1 MIILVGYNLLLW
13 LLILLNNVVHFSLAI
28 DRLKSAD
35 DAFRRQLEDKVQ
47 AFQEQITELEHD
59 KQVEVDQANL
69 RVRELTI
76 YFWGLDTQKI
86 AEIILKFELCGF
98 TIEKCVQTLQT
109 AWQTADQDQIAPKRS
124 LSWVYTVCPDL
135 SIQKYKI
142 ITVCNHCRD
151 RDPES
156 PFWTQNIPSKIG
168 NSKQSDSSEL

>member
-86 AEIILKFELCGF
+86 AEIILKFDLCGF

-124 LSWVYTVCPDL
+124 WAGSTLFAQTCLS
-135 SIQKYKI
+135 KYI
-142 ITVCNHCRD
+142 RSLRYAITVGIEIRKV
-151 RDPES
+151 
-156 PFWTQNIPSKIG
+156 PFGPRTSHQR
-168 NSKQSDSSEL
+168 